1 MEAGDSRSGG
11 MPQVWCAASASQNVP
26 GMRYLQW
33 PSGQGDQVRGRWQV
47 SHRRVSL
54 LGGKRFSSLLT
65 FCPFSGLVVCRAGR
79 CPHRPVRKCIGLLF
93 PLRRGGVSTP
103 PLRSPMALLYNEREG
118 QSPSPTKS
126 YHVHPRT
133 LKIFIPPGYS
143 GSHPPHRIAEC
154 STGRL
159 ACSG

>member
-1 MEAGDSRSGG
+1 MAVPKGKVSKQRRNKRRSSRWEAGDSRSGG

-65 FCPFSGLVVCRAGR
+65 FCPFFGLVVCRAGR
-79 CPHRPVRKCIGLLF
+79 CPHRPVH
-93 PLRRGGVSTP
+93 
-103 PLRSPMALLYNEREG
+103 A
-118 QSPSPTKS
+118 
-126 YHVHPRT
+126 
-133 LKIFIPPGYS
+133 YS
-143 GSHPPHRIAEC
+143 VR
-154 STGRL
+154 
-159 ACSG
+159 